1 MTFDTIIIGGGHSG
15 LQQGI
20 ALQKEGQRCLIISA
34 GESPRPFRDSEWS
47 QELERHH
54 FEDLGGVW
62 LDDRVTRGVFE
73 SDNEG
78 DLLLYILTEKSGAKS
93 LSAEQF
99 ILATGSFYSGGL
111 AADPLHIWEPVFG
124 LDVFYEGGHKD
135 WVNPDFFAPQPF
147 LDFGVRVDAQHRAQR
162 AGRPVLNLLA
172 FGSVVCARDAR

>member
-15 LQQGI
+15 LRQGVS
-20 ALQKEGQRCLIISA
+20 LLKEGQRCLIISA
-34 GESPRPFRDSEWS
+34 GESFRPFRDPDWS
-47 QELERHH
+47 QEIERHY

-62 LDDRVTRGVFE
+62 LDDRVLSGVFE

-78 DLLLYILTEKSGAKS
+78 DLLLYVLTEKGGAKA

-99 ILATGSFYSGGL
+99 ILATGSFYGCGL
-111 AADPLHIWEPVFG
+111 AADPLHVWEPVFG
-124 LDVFYEGGHKD
+124 LDVFAEGAHKD

-147 LDFGVRVDAQHRAQR
+147 MEFGVRVDAQHRALR
-162 AGRPVLNLLA
+162 NGRPVLNLLA

>member
-15 LQQGI
+15 LRQGVS
-20 ALQKEGQRCLIISA
+20 LLKEGQRCLIISA
-34 GESPRPFRDSEWS
+34 GESSRPFRDPDWS
-47 QELERHH
+47 QEIERHY

-62 LDDRVTRGVFE
+62 LDDRVLSGVFE

-78 DLLLYILTEKSGAKS
+78 DLLLYVLTEKGGAKA

-99 ILATGSFYSGGL
+99 ILATGSFYVGGL
-111 AADPLHIWEPVFG
+111 AADPLHVWEPVFG
-124 LDVFYEGGHKD
+124 LDVFAEGAHKD

-147 LDFGVRVDAQHRAQR
+147 MEFGVRVDAQHRALR
-162 AGRPVLNLLA
+162 NGRPVLNLLA